1 MQKEHNTAVLTQNG
15 QILQAHSD
23 QIRIDEDIEME
34 EELENVEEPER
45 EERMTIGKKLWMV
58 VRMNLRERERRS
70 PRIVKRSQRSMKCI
84 KPLCFWEV

>member
-58 VRMNLRERERRS
+58 VRMNLRERED
-70 PRIVKRSQRSMKCI
+70 
-84 KPLCFWEV
+84 LLE